1 MKKKIYE
8 NPTMEVH
15 KLENCVCLLQASKLD
30 GENPFDLDDP
40 GNDDR

>member
-8 NPTMEVH
+8 NPTMEVYR
-15 KLENCVCLLQASKLD
+15 LESCVCLLQATTLD
-30 GENPFDLDDP
+30 GTNPFDLDDP